1 MAELLGMG
9 VTHAPMFQFPD
20 ENMADI
26 LRRFMKSPHLPDH
39 LRDVRHWPEPMQLDA

>member
-39 LRDVRHWPEPMQLDA
+39 LRDVRHWPEPIQLDA